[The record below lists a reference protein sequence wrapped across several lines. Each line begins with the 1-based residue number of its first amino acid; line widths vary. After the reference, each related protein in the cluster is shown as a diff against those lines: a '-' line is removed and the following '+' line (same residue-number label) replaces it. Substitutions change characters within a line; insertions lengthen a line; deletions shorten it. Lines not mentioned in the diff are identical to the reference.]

1 MTQAIPPPQ
10 FAYSSSMTDDEL
22 IAGIESKSLPLS
34 AFTHTEHVH
43 LAWSCL
49 RAYPLLTAMSEF
61 RRLLVA
67 YATHNG
73 KPTLYHE
80 TVTFAYMLLV
90 YERMAHTPQITGW
103 DAFKVEHADLLS
115 WQNGPFFELY
125 SPDILKDA
133 AARAHFVLPTTTR
146 S

>member
-1 MTQAIPPPQ
+1 
-10 FAYSSSMTDDEL
+10 MTDDAL
-22 IAGIESKSLPLS
+22 IAAIEAKTLPLS

-49 RAYPLLTAMSEF
+49 RAHPLLTAMSEF
-61 RRLLVA
+61 RRLLIA

-73 KPTLYHE
+73 KPALYHE

-90 YERMAHTPQITGW
+90 YERMFRTPQITDW
-103 DAFKVEHADLLS
+103 HVFSDEHADLLS
-115 WQNGPFFELY
+115 WHNGPFFKLY
-125 SPDILKDA
+125 SPDILKDPS
-133 AARAHFVLPTTTR
+133 ARAHLVLPATTR

>member
-1 MTQAIPPPQ
+1 
-10 FAYSSSMTDDEL
+10 MTDREL
-22 IAGIESKSLPLS
+22 IAEIEAKTLPLS

-49 RAYPLLTAMSEF
+49 RANPLLTAMGEF
-61 RRLLVA
+61 RRLLIA

-80 TVTFAYMLLV
+80 TVTFAYLLLV
-90 YERMAHTPQITGW
+90 YERMARTPHINNWSVFSQ
-103 DAFKVEHADLLS
+103 EHPELLS
-115 WQNGPFFELY
+115 WQNGPLFEHY
-125 SPDILKDA
+125 SRDVLKDA
-133 AARAHFVLPTTTR
+133 TARAHFVLPATTR

>member
-1 MTQAIPPPQ
+1 
-10 FAYSSSMTDDEL
+10 MTDADL
-22 IAGIESKSLPLS
+22 IAAIEAKTLPLS

-49 RAYPLLTAMSEF
+49 RAYPLLMAMGEF

-80 TVTFAYMLLV
+80 TVTFAYMLLL
-90 YERMAHTPQITGW
+90 YERMARTPQITNW
-103 DAFKVEHADLLS
+103 EVFSREHGDLLS
-115 WQNGPFFELY
+115 WHNGPFFKYY

-133 AARAHFVLPTTTR
+133 AARAHFVLPATTR